1 MTTSKPYSWL
11 SHEQKI
17 DFSKRY
23 IKELK
28 STLDLLSE
36 EEISSVLET
45 IEQAFLDGRKIFV
58 TWNGWSAAT
67 ASHMASDFQKTTLGK
82 SPQTKN
88 NIFKFKTIA
97 LSDNIPVM
105 TAWGNDEWFEYI
117 FSEQLKVLWEQWDIL
132 IIITGSWNSKN
143 ILQVISTAKI
153 MWIKTIWFLWFD
165 GGKAKSML
173 DQSILVPSNKYG
185 PIEDIHMILDHL
197 ITWYFQQ
204 QINKTFE

>member
-1 MTTSKPYSWL
+1 MGSITNYSWL

-17 DFSKRY
+17 FFSKKY
-23 IKELK
+23 IEELK
-28 STLDLLSE
+28 LTLALLNH
-36 EEISSVLET
+36 EEICSVLKT
-45 IEQAFLDGRKIFV
+45 IEQAFLDWKKIFI

-67 ASHMASDFQKTTLGK
+67 ASHMASDLQKTTLWK
-82 SPQTKN
+82 HPQTKTDV
-88 NIFKFKTIA
+88 FKFKTIA

-105 TAWGNDEWFEYI
+105 TAWGNDEGFEYI

-143 ILQVISTAKI
+143 IIQVIESAKN
-153 MWIKTIWFLWFD
+153 MWIKTIGFLGFD
-165 GGKAKSML
+165 GGKAKSII
-173 DQSILVPSNKYG
+173 DQSILVPSNKYW

-204 QINKTFE
+204 QINKIFE

>member
-1 MTTSKPYSWL
+1 MTTSKTYSWL

-67 ASHMASDFQKTTLGK
+67 ASHMASDLQKTTLWK
-82 SPQTKN
+82 QPQTKN
-88 NIFKFKTIA
+88 NMFKFKTIS
-97 LSDNIPVM
+97 LCDNIPVM
-105 TAWGNDEWFEYI
+105 TAWGNDEGFEYI
-117 FSEQLKVLWEQWDIL
+117 FSEQLKILWESWDIL

-143 ILQVISTAKI
+143 ILQVIETAKD
-153 MWIKTIWFLWFD
+153 MWIKTIGFLWFD

-173 DQSILVPSNKYG
+173 EQSILVPSNKYW

-197 ITWYFQQ
+197 ITWYFQE